1 MTGTNTSALESL
13 FYVPELKSGNWL
25 HQAAATA
32 AAVGIVII
40 AWASLKDGKETDG
53 AEAKQDANQPDR
65 T

>member
-1 MTGTNTSALESL
+1 SL

-32 AAVGIVII
+32 TAVGIVII
-40 AWASLKDGKETDG
+40 AWASLKDGKETEG